1 MKLSDFILLPQEEKI
16 GTVLHQ
22 GVLIAKRKSAL
33 QMVFL
38 FQLEEFYVETF
49 CNRENKKVEE
59 FRMFDWQHPPTP
71 YLDAISL
78 DGLLN

>member
-1 MKLSDFILLPQEEKI
+1 MKLSDFVLLPQEEKI

-22 GVLIAKRKSAL
+22 GVLIAKRRSPA
-33 QMVFL
+33 QMIFL
-38 FQLEEFYVETF
+38 FQLDGFYVETF

-59 FRMFDWQHPPTP
+59 IRMFDRQHPPMP
-71 YLDAISL
+71 YLEAISL